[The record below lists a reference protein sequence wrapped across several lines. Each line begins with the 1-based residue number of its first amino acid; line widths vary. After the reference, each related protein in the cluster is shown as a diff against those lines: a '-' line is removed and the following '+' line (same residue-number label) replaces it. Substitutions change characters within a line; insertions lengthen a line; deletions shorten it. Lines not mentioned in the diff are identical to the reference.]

1 MQQVSRAANVTMA
14 TAASSAQ
21 REPSMEEILASIR
34 RIIEDSDS
42 SRKGA
47 TETVEARR
55 DDDETT
61 AAQSVPVETPEVDAF
76 RSELRADAPTK
87 AISLADVQAQLA
99 AGSPEPRP
107 AASVITLAEIGAM
120 TASDRPVPV
129 TPQPVAERDEAAG
142 EFRAGWPREVEIVS
156 GTDEAPE
163 REDAVFSTQ
172 PGNIVREQAD
182 MVAQAAP
189 AVEAAALRPSLISEH
204 TSRQVAA
211 SFEELSEA
219 FAGRAK
225 KTFDDMAAEMLR
237 PMLQDWLD
245 NNLPTLVERLVR
257 EEIERVARGS

>member
-1 MQQVSRAANVTMA
+1 MA

-42 SRKGA
+42 GRKV
-47 TETVEARR
+47 ETVEVDR
-55 DDDETT
+55 DDEMT
-61 AAQSVPVETPEVDAF
+61 AVQSVETPEIDAF
-76 RSELRADAPTK
+76 RSELRTETPNK
-87 AISLADVQAQLA
+87 PVSLADVQAQLA
-99 AGSPEPRP
+99 ARSPEPRP
-107 AASVITLAEIGAM
+107 MASVVTLAEIGAM
-120 TASDRPVPV
+120 TASERSAA
-129 TPQPVAERDEAAG
+129 PQSAAEGDETQL
-142 EFRAGWPREVEIVS
+142 RAGWPREVEIVS
-156 GTDEAPE
+156 AASADEVSE
-163 REDAVFSTQ
+163 REDTVFATQ
-172 PGNIVREQAD
+172 PANVDVIHEQAES
-182 MVAQAAP
+182 VAQRAP
-189 AVEAAALRPSLISEH
+189 TVETAALRPSLISEH